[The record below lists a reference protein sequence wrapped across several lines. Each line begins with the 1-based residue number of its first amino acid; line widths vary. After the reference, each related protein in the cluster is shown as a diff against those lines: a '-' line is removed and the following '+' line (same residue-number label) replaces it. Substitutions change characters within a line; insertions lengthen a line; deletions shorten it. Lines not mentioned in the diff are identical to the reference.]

1 MAPAVD
7 ARRVQLAAHTAHARE
22 AMVRTLDLTGPAALR
37 PFVIAGLVRS
47 GRTVLPVTATT
58 TLSATVAAVQVVPGH
73 ELPPPTPPRRLCRA
87 PPIRTPLAPVASRP
101 HFVVIVRVADAKL
114 PVQPV
119 VLRQQTRLGSARRL
133 RPLLRLMPDC
143 RARAPLPFG
152 RVVRSPSLR

>member
-1 MAPAVD
+1 MEDRVGTPSAVG
-7 ARRVQLAAHTAHARE
+7 E
-22 AMVRTLDLTGPAALR
+22 ALTAALTEA
-37 PFVIAGLVRS
+37 PDLQPAPVTPTETAKAPPPILSLSA
-47 GRTVLPVTATT
+47 VLPVTATT